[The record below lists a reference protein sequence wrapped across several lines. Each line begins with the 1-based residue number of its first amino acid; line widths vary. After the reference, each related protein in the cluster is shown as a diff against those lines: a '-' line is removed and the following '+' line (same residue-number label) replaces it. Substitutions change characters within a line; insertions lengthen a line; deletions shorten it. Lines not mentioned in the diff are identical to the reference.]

1 MKPKSIGSVETTFD
15 LGRSF
20 ATKAKEQAEYMEIIG
35 SGKLGCDQML
45 LGKMLWGTDMI
56 RLDISFT
63 IKSVKIKADDMEWG
77 GKLKGCSAETLI
89 NELVWQGVNY
99 ERVI

>member
-1 MKPKSIGSVETTFD
+1 
-15 LGRSF
+15 
-20 ATKAKEQAEYMEIIG
+20 
-35 SGKLGCDQML
+35 
-45 LGKMLWGTDMI
+45 
-56 RLDISFT
+56 
-63 IKSVKIKADDMEWG
+63 MEWG